1 MSSSSDRSTPVPI
14 PNATT
19 FVPTRLFNKAASAYN
34 VIVIIIIIIII
45 SSCPLWDG
53 EMSISFRAE

>member
-34 VIVIIIIIIII
+34 VIVIIIIIII
-45 SSCPLWDG
+45 SSYHHIIMPSVGW
-53 EMSISFRAE
+53 